1 MRILIV
7 GLGAL
12 GGVIAT
18 RMRAAGIPVQLAVRS
33 AESAARVKAAGL
45 TVTGAGGEASA
56 AATGVAPLDTYAG
69 AASFDLILLAT
80 KAQDALAAAPAL
92 PGMLAAEGV
101 IVPIQNGFVP
111 QMIADRLGDSRV
123 VGGLSNLGATLKSPG
138 VYEQRNAG
146 HLLIGE
152 LAGGE
157 SGRTARI
164 AGLLGPGIGIR
175 VTRNLR
181 GAIWSKLL
189 LNCSVTTLGAVAGLT
204 MRQFLA
210 LPGGRDL
217 FLRTYGEALAVA
229 LASGDR
235 PEKMVVEPVPPGW
248 EGRSGSGGESE
259 AWLGEILGFYGD
271 IKASM
276 LQDFEQGRPTEIDF
290 INGHIVALGSRQG
303 QATPVN
309 AAITETVRAITRGEA
324 VPGPGLLAGI
334 LGRAGSTNREGTS

>member
-18 RMRAAGIPVQLAVRS
+18 RLQAAGIPVHLAVRS

-45 TVTGAGGEASA
+45 RVTGAGGEASA
-56 AATGVAPLDTYAG
+56 AAADVAPLDAYAG
-69 AASFDLILLAT
+69 AAPFDLILLAT

-92 PGMLAAEGV
+92 PGLLAADGA
-101 IVPIQNGFVP
+101 ILPIQNGFVP
-111 QMIADRLGDSRV
+111 QMVADRLGDSRV
-123 VGGLSNLGATLKSPG
+123 VGGLSNLGATMRSPG

-152 LAGGE
+152 RAGGE
-157 SGRTARI
+157 GDRTARI
-164 AGLLGPGIGIR
+164 ARTLGPGIEVR

-181 GAIWSKLL
+181 GAVWSKLL

-204 MRQFLA
+204 MRRYLA

-217 FLRTYGEALAVA
+217 FIRTYDEALSVA

-235 PEKMVVEPVPPGW
+235 PEPMVVEPVPPGW
-248 EGRSGSGGESE
+248 DGRSRPGPEFE
-259 AWLGEILGFYGD
+259 AWLEGILGFYGD

-290 INGHIVALGSRQG
+290 INGHVVAAGRRLGL
-303 QATPVN
+303 ATPVN

-334 LGRAGSTNREGTS
+334 RVRPIGTFP

>member
-18 RMRAAGIPVQLAVRS
+18 RLQAAGIPVHLAVRS
-33 AESAARVKAAGL
+33 ADSAVRLKAVGL
-45 TVTGAGGEASA
+45 MVTGAGGEASA
-56 AATGVAPLDTYAG
+56 AAAAVEPLEAYAG
-69 AASFDLILLAT
+69 AEPFNLIVLAT
-80 KAQDALAAAPAL
+80 KAQDALAAASAL
-92 PGMLAAEGV
+92 PILLASDGALL
-101 IVPIQNGFVP
+101 PIQNGFVP
-111 QMIADRLGDSRV
+111 QMVSDFLADSRV
-123 VGGLSNLGATLKSPG
+123 VGGLSNLGATMKSLG

-157 SGRTARI
+157 SERTARI
-164 AGLLGPGIGIR
+164 AELLGPGVEIR

-181 GAIWSKLL
+181 GAVWSKLL
-189 LNCSVTTLGAVAGLT
+189 LNCSVTTLGAIAGLT

-210 LPGGRDL
+210 LPEGREL
-217 FLRTYGEALAVA
+217 FIRTYDEALSVA

-235 PEKMVVEPVPPGW
+235 LERMVVEPMPPGW
-248 EGRSGSGGESE
+248 NGRSIPGPAFD
-259 AWLGEILGFYGD
+259 AWLGGILGFYGD

-290 INGHIVALGSRQG
+290 INGHIVDLGHRQG
-303 QATPVN
+303 LPTPIN
-309 AAITETVRAITRGEA
+309 SAITGTVRAITRGEA
-324 VPGPGLLAGI
+324 VPGPARLAGI
-334 LGRAGSTNREGTS
+334 LGDAD